1 VNDIEGHRGTEQAE
15 RERHQLLVQ
24 RVAEQADLALHGRG
38 PYELQ
43 AGACGDLQRVAAA
56 TGLDSTLLAFLA
68 VLPVALT
75 LLVLATLLAW
85 LTLLALILVALL
97 LVLLAL
103 VLIALALLTLL
114 ALLTRLAL
122 ILIALL
128 LVLLVLVLIAL
139 ALLLVAVLL
148 VHEVSPVVMDGPARC
163 RMRRPRQARYPLR
176 PRQSRRRDCQ
186 PGA

>member
-1 VNDIEGHRGTEQAE
+1 
-15 RERHQLLVQ
+15 
-24 RVAEQADLALHGRG
+24 LHGRG

-97 LVLLAL
+97 LVLL
-103 VLIALALLTLL
+103 
-114 ALLTRLAL
+114 
-122 ILIALL
+122 
-128 LVLLVLVLIAL
+128 VLVLIAL

>member
-1 VNDIEGHRGTEQAE
+1 
-15 RERHQLLVQ
+15 
-24 RVAEQADLALHGRG
+24 LHGRG

-103 VLIALALLTLL
+103 VLIALALL
-114 ALLTRLAL
+114 
-122 ILIALL
+122 
-128 LVLLVLVLIAL
+128 
-139 ALLLVAVLL
+139 LVAVLL